1 MLKGCVRF
9 PVSRLFITVCRRWG
23 HAKVVKKS
31 SSHRAVTVA
40 LATLLKGDKDV
51 LNIVTDEAIDATD

>member
-1 MLKGCVRF
+1 MQ
-9 PVSRLFITVCRRWG
+9 RW
-23 HAKVVKKS
+23 VKKS

-51 LNIVTDEAIDATD
+51 LNIVTDEAIDATDWVVGQLALFRELVKEWQ